1 MILPEKKKI
10 TNVFFKRNSLSR
22 SGFSDLRAANVDK
35 TDFLLWKN
43 LKHIIGIQNIHT
55 EAKIEAWWDKEEGV
69 KMLWNFKEQSDF
81 LLAEVIYSDTLFEPL
96 KIGGILSTSKKGRIF
111 PVQEKMW
118 VKQMNRENRVQLYLS
133 TRTEMKGIIRRI
145 IRDES
150 WGVA

>member
-1 MILPEKKKI
+1 
-10 TNVFFKRNSLSR
+10 
-22 SGFSDLRAANVDK
+22 
-35 TDFLLWKN
+35 
-43 LKHIIGIQNIHT
+43 
-55 EAKIEAWWDKEEGV
+55 
-69 KMLWNFKEQSDF
+69 MLWNFKEQSDF

-96 KIGGILSTSKKGRIF
+96 KMGGILSTSKKGRIF